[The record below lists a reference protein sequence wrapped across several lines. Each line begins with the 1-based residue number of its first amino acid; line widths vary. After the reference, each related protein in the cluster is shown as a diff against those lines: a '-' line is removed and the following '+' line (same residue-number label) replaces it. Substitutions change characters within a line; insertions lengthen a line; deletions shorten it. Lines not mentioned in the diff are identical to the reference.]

1 MYNQGGVP
9 DKTPYIFTVVPFCL
23 LGKGGHTFL
32 REFGTG
38 VPLFMLPS
46 PLATWRNIRFFLLWG
61 VVCLGVIT
69 FLVVAHMLD
78 ASQWTASVHT

>member
-1 MYNQGGVP
+1 MVVSLWSQDGSGANHVSQEKEDDRTMIPTPQLMYNQGGVP

-38 VPLFMLPS
+38 VPLFINLS
-46 PLATWRNIRFFLLWG
+46 W
-61 VVCLGVIT
+61 
-69 FLVVAHMLD
+69 
-78 ASQWTASVHT
+78 Q